1 MSPLPPSFTHFAVA
15 LDGPVARIDFNRPER
30 ANALTLAMWHELGAA
45 FRWADASTAVRIV
58 VLAGRGRHF
67 SAGIDLE
74 FLAELR
80 AGLGEAGPGRQQEAL
95 RETILGLQATV
106 TAIEDCRK
114 PVIAQIA
121 GACIG
126 GAVDIACACD
136 LRYASADARFSV
148 KELDLAIVADLGT
161 LQRLPRLVGDGVAR
175 ELIYTARE
183 FGAEEAARIGFV
195 SAVLP
200 DAAALAAR
208 VAEVA
213 AAIAAKSP
221 LAVRGVKHAL
231 AYSREHG
238 VADGLAQVA
247 ALNASLLL
255 APDVAEAVAAHV
267 ARRPARFDD

>member
-1 MSPLPPSFTHFAVA
+1 MSAALPVYTYFTVA
-15 LDGPVARIDFNRPER
+15 LDGPVARVEFNRPER
-30 ANALTLAMWHELGAA
+30 ANALTLAMWYELGAV
-45 FRWADASTAVRIV
+45 FRWADATATVRVV

-67 SAGIDLE
+67 CAGIDLE

-80 AGLGEAGPGRQQEAL
+80 AGLGDSGLGRQQEAL

-114 PVIAQIA
+114 PVIAQIT

-136 LRYASADARFSV
+136 LRYASAEARFSV

-175 ELIYTARE
+175 ELVYTARE

-195 SAVLP
+195 GAIAP
-200 DAAALAAR
+200 DAAALAER
-208 VAEVA
+208 VTAVA
-213 AAIAAKSP
+213 GAIAAKSP

-231 AYSREHG
+231 AYSRDHS

-255 APDVAEAVAAHV
+255 APDVGEAVAAYV
-267 ARRPARFDD
+267 AKRPARFDD

>member
-1 MSPLPPSFTHFAVA
+1 MSAGPPSFEYFATA
-15 LDGPVARIDFNRPER
+15 LDDGIARIEFNRPAR
-30 ANALTLAMWHELGAA
+30 ANALVLAMWHELGAA
-45 FRWADASTAVRIV
+45 FRWADATAAARVV

-67 SAGIDLE
+67 TAGIDLE

-80 AGLGEAGPGRQQEAL
+80 AGLGAAGPGRLQEAL
-95 RETILGLQATV
+95 RETIAELQATV
-106 TAIEDCRK
+106 GAIEACRK
-114 PVIAQIA
+114 PVIAQIH

-175 ELIYTARE
+175 ELVYTARE
-183 FGAEEAARIGFV
+183 FGADEAQRIGFV
-195 SAVLP
+195 TAVEA

-208 VAEVA
+208 VTAVA
-213 AAIAAKSP
+213 QAIAAKSP

-231 AYSREHG
+231 AYSREHS
-238 VADGLAQVA
+238 VAEGLAHVA

-255 APDVAEAVAAHV
+255 APDVAEAVAAFV
-267 ARRPARFDD
+267 ERRAARFED

>member
-1 MSPLPPSFTHFAVA
+1 MSTARPDLGFFAIA
-15 LDGPVARIDFNRPER
+15 IDGPVARIEFNRPER
-30 ANALTLAMWHELGAA
+30 ANALTLEMWVELGAA
-45 FRWADASTAVRIV
+45 FRWADTATAVRVV

-67 SAGIDLE
+67 CAGIDLE

-80 AGLGEAGPGRQQEAL
+80 AGLGDAGPGRQQETL
-95 RETILGLQATV
+95 RDTILGLQATV
-106 TAIEDCRK
+106 TAIEACRK

-175 ELIYTARE
+175 ELIYTARD

-195 SAVLP
+195 SAVAS
-200 DAAALAAR
+200 DAAALAVQVTA
-208 VAEVA
+208 VAE
-213 AAIAAKSP
+213 AIAAKSP

-255 APDVAEAVAAHV
+255 APDVGEAVAAWV
-267 ARRPARFDD
+267 AQRPARFDD

>member
-45 FRWADASTAVRIV
+45 FRWADASTAVRVV